1 MCFKACGRMTSLD
14 RSCRVLTG
22 ALLLFGALFSLGT
35 WYFALL
41 GLASLFSGLLGQCM
55 MAKWVKE
62 KKK

>member
-1 MCFKACGRMTSLD
+1 MSFKACGRMTSLD
-14 RSCRVLTG
+14 RSCRVLLG
-22 ALLLFGALFSLGT
+22 ALLLFGAVFSFGM

-41 GLASLFSGLLGQCM
+41 GLAALFSGLSGQCM